1 MSFRQRLSLTA
12 QLSWPAI
19 MAQLSS
25 ILMQYIDAA
34 MVGRLGADDSAA
46 VGLVS
51 TSLWLFWGLCSSAMV
66 GFSVQVAH
74 RMGAADYSGARSVL
88 RQGLGSAVLFGFVM
102 AVIGCAIAV
111 PLPHWLGGDG
121 KVCEGASV
129 YFMVFVASL
138 PLLTLNYL
146 GGGVLRASGN
156 MKVAGAVNV
165 LMCLLD
171 VVFNFFFIF
180 PSREMQLAGASLH
193 IPGLGLGVLGAALG
207 TVCAEIVSA
216 ALMLWYA
223 CVRQPDLAIV
233 GRRAAG
239 RDILP
244 YTCHRDWRDFLPTG
258 TVLRN
263 ALRVSAP
270 MTLEHG
276 VICGAQ
282 IVVTVI
288 VAPLGVMAIA
298 ANAFAVTAEALCYMP
313 GYGIGDAATTLVGQ
327 SYGAKRKD
335 LARQF
340 GYLTVGLGM
349 AVMTVM
355 GVILWLAAPAVMELL
370 SPVADIQS
378 LGVSALRIEAWA
390 EPMFAASIVAYGVM
404 VGVGDTIVPAAMN
417 FSSIWLVRLPIAALL
432 APSMG
437 LDGVWL
443 AMCIELCFRGLIF
456 LWRLVSGAWLRKGLK
471 TDTAV

>member
-1 MSFRQRLSLTA
+1 MLTA

-74 RMGAADYSGARSVL
+74 RMGAADYAGGRSVL
-88 RQGLGSAVLFGFVM
+88 RQGLLSALIFGCFM
-102 AVIGCAIAV
+102 AIIGCAIAF
-111 PLPHWLGGDG
+111 PLPGWLGGEG
-121 KVCEGASV
+121 EKVCHGASL
-129 YFMVFVASL
+129 YFMVFVAAL

-156 MKVAGAVNV
+156 MKVAGGINV

-180 PSREMQLAGASLH
+180 PTRPLLLRGMEIT

-207 TVCAEIVSA
+207 TVAAEIISA
-216 ALMLWYA
+216 GLMLWFA
-223 CVRQPDLAIV
+223 TMRQPELAIF
-233 GRRAAG
+233 GRRAMRSG
-239 RDILP
+239 IKEQNFFRRFI
-244 YTCHRDWRDFLPTG
+244 PTG
-258 TVLRN
+258 SVLRN
-263 ALRVSAP
+263 ALKVSAP

-282 IVVTVI
+282 IMVTVI

-313 GYGIGDAATTLVGQ
+313 GYGIGDAATTLLGQ
-327 SYGAKRKD
+327 SYGARRKD

-349 AVMTVM
+349 AVMTLM
-355 GVILWLAAPAVMELL
+355 GVILWIGAPAVMAFL
-370 SPVADIQS
+370 SPVQEIQQ
-378 LGVSALRIEAWA
+378 LGTSALRIEAWA

-404 VGVGDTIVPAAMN
+404 VGVGDTVVPAAMN

-456 LWRLVSGAWLRKGLK
+456 IRRLFKGTWLKHGLN
-471 TDTAV
+471 TGSAS

>member
-1 MSFRQRLSLTA
+1 MLTA

-74 RMGAADYSGARSVL
+74 RMGAADYAGGRSVL
-88 RQGLGSAVLFGFVM
+88 RQGLLSALIFGCFM
-102 AVIGCAIAV
+102 AIIGCAIAF
-111 PLPHWLGGDG
+111 PLPGWLGGEG
-121 KVCEGASV
+121 EKVCHGASL
-129 YFMVFVASL
+129 YFMVFVAAL

-156 MKVAGAVNV
+156 MKVAGGINV

-180 PSREMQLAGASLH
+180 PTRPLLLGGMEIT

-207 TVCAEIVSA
+207 TVAAEIISA
-216 ALMLWYA
+216 ALMLWFA
-223 CVRQPDLAIV
+223 TMRQPELAIF
-233 GRRAAG
+233 GRRAMRSG
-239 RDILP
+239 IKEQNFFRRFI
-244 YTCHRDWRDFLPTG
+244 PTG
-258 TVLRN
+258 SVLRN
-263 ALRVSAP
+263 ALKVSAP

-282 IVVTVI
+282 IMVTVI

-327 SYGAKRKD
+327 SYGARRKD

-349 AVMTVM
+349 AVMTLM
-355 GVILWLAAPAVMELL
+355 GVILWIGAPAVMAFL
-370 SPVADIQS
+370 SPVQEIQQ
-378 LGVSALRIEAWA
+378 LGTSALRIEAWA

-404 VGVGDTIVPAAMN
+404 VGVGDTVVPAAMN

-456 LWRLVSGAWLRKGLK
+456 LRRLFKGTWLKHGL
-471 TDTAV
+471 DTGSTS

>member
-1 MSFRQRLSLTA
+1 MLTA

-74 RMGAADYSGARSVL
+74 RMGAADYAGGRSVL
-88 RQGLGSAVLFGFVM
+88 RQGLLSALIFGCFM
-102 AVIGCAIAV
+102 AIIGCAIAF
-111 PLPHWLGGDG
+111 PLPGWLGGEG
-121 KVCEGASV
+121 EKVCHGASL
-129 YFMVFVASL
+129 YFMVFVAAL

-156 MKVAGAVNV
+156 MKVAGGINV

-180 PSREMQLAGASLH
+180 PTRSLLLGGMEIT

-207 TVCAEIVSA
+207 TVAAEIISA
-216 ALMLWYA
+216 GLMLWFA
-223 CVRQPDLAIV
+223 TMRQPELAIF
-233 GRRAAG
+233 GRRAMRSG
-239 RDILP
+239 IKEQNFFRRFI
-244 YTCHRDWRDFLPTG
+244 PTG
-258 TVLRN
+258 SVLRN
-263 ALRVSAP
+263 ALKVSAP

-282 IVVTVI
+282 IMVTVI

-327 SYGAKRKD
+327 SYGARRKD

-349 AVMTVM
+349 AVMTLM
-355 GVILWLAAPAVMELL
+355 GVILWIGAPAVMAFL
-370 SPVADIQS
+370 SPVQEIQQ
-378 LGVSALRIEAWA
+378 LGTSALRIEAWA

-404 VGVGDTIVPAAMN
+404 VGVGDTVVPAAMN

-456 LWRLVSGAWLRKGLK
+456 LRRLFKGTWLKHGL
-471 TDTAV
+471 DTGSAS

>member
-1 MSFRQRLSLTA
+1 MLTA

-74 RMGAADYSGARSVL
+74 RMGAADYAGGRSVL
-88 RQGLGSAVLFGFVM
+88 RQGLLSALIFGCFM
-102 AVIGCAIAV
+102 AIIGCAIAF
-111 PLPHWLGGDG
+111 PLPGWLGGEG
-121 KVCEGASV
+121 EKVCHGASL
-129 YFMVFVASL
+129 YFMVFVAAL

-156 MKVAGAVNV
+156 MKVAGGINV

-180 PSREMQLAGASLH
+180 PTRPLLLGGMEIT

-207 TVCAEIVSA
+207 TVAAEIISA
-216 ALMLWYA
+216 ALMLWFA
-223 CVRQPDLAIV
+223 TMRQPELAIF
-233 GRRAAG
+233 GRRAMRSG
-239 RDILP
+239 IKEQNFFRRFI
-244 YTCHRDWRDFLPTG
+244 PTG
-258 TVLRN
+258 SVLRN
-263 ALRVSAP
+263 ALKVSAP

-282 IVVTVI
+282 IMVTVI

-327 SYGAKRKD
+327 SYGARRKD

-349 AVMTVM
+349 AVMTLM
-355 GVILWLAAPAVMELL
+355 GVILWIGAPAVMAFL
-370 SPVADIQS
+370 SPVQEIQQ
-378 LGVSALRIEAWA
+378 LGTSALRIEAWA

-404 VGVGDTIVPAAMN
+404 VGVGDTVVPAAMN

-456 LWRLVSGAWLRKGLK
+456 LRRLFKGTWLKHGL
-471 TDTAV
+471 DTGSAS

>member
-1 MSFRQRLSLTA
+1 MLTA

-74 RMGAADYSGARSVL
+74 RMGAADYAGARSVL
-88 RQGLGSAVLFGFVM
+88 RQGLLSALIFGCFL
-102 AVIGCAIAV
+102 AIIGGAIAF
-111 PLPHWLGGDG
+111 PLPGWLGGEG
-121 KVCEGASV
+121 EKVCHGASL
-129 YFMVFVASL
+129 YFMVFVAAL

-156 MKVAGAVNV
+156 MKVAGGINV

-180 PSREMQLAGASLH
+180 PTRPLLLGGMEIT

-207 TVCAEIVSA
+207 TVAAEIISA
-216 ALMLWYA
+216 ALMLWFA
-223 CVRQPDLAIV
+223 TMRQPELAIF
-233 GRRAAG
+233 GRRAMRSG
-239 RDILP
+239 IKEQNFFRRFI
-244 YTCHRDWRDFLPTG
+244 PTG
-258 TVLRN
+258 SVLRN
-263 ALRVSAP
+263 ALKVSAP

-282 IVVTVI
+282 IMVTVI

-327 SYGAKRKD
+327 SYGARRKD

-349 AVMTVM
+349 AVMTLM
-355 GVILWLAAPAVMELL
+355 GVILWIGAPAVMAFL
-370 SPVADIQS
+370 SPVQEIQQ
-378 LGVSALRIEAWA
+378 LGTSALRIEAWA

-404 VGVGDTIVPAAMN
+404 VGVGDTVVPAAMN

-456 LWRLVSGAWLRKGLK
+456 LRRLFKGTWLKHGLN
-471 TDTAV
+471 TGSAS

>member
-1 MSFRQRLSLTA
+1 MLTA

-74 RMGAADYSGARSVL
+74 RMGAADYAGGRSVL
-88 RQGLGSAVLFGFVM
+88 RQGLLSALIFGCFM
-102 AVIGCAIAV
+102 AIIGCAIAF
-111 PLPHWLGGDG
+111 PLPGWLGGEG
-121 KVCEGASV
+121 EKVCHGASL
-129 YFMVFVASL
+129 YFMVFVAAL

-146 GGGVLRASGN
+146 GGGVLRASGD
-156 MKVAGAVNV
+156 MKVAGGINV

-180 PSREMQLAGASLH
+180 PTRPLLLGGMEIT

-207 TVCAEIVSA
+207 TVAAEIISA
-216 ALMLWYA
+216 GLMLWFA
-223 CVRQPDLAIV
+223 TMRQPELAIF
-233 GRRAAG
+233 GRRAMRSG
-239 RDILP
+239 IKEQNFFRRFI
-244 YTCHRDWRDFLPTG
+244 PTG
-258 TVLRN
+258 SVLRN
-263 ALRVSAP
+263 ALKVSAP

-282 IVVTVI
+282 IMVTVI

-327 SYGAKRKD
+327 SYGARRKD

-349 AVMTVM
+349 AVMTLM
-355 GVILWLAAPAVMELL
+355 GVILWIGAPAVMAFL
-370 SPVADIQS
+370 SPVQEIQQ
-378 LGVSALRIEAWA
+378 LGTSALRIEAWA

-404 VGVGDTIVPAAMN
+404 VGVGDTVVPAAMN

-456 LWRLVSGAWLRKGLK
+456 LRRLFKGTWLKHGLN
-471 TDTAV
+471 TGSAS

>member
-1 MSFRQRLSLTA
+1 MLTA

-74 RMGAADYSGARSVL
+74 RMGAADYAGGRSVL
-88 RQGLGSAVLFGFVM
+88 RQGLLSALIFGCFM
-102 AVIGCAIAV
+102 AIIGCAIAF
-111 PLPHWLGGDG
+111 PLPGWLGGEG
-121 KVCEGASV
+121 EKVCHGASL
-129 YFMVFVASL
+129 YFMVFVAAL

-156 MKVAGAVNV
+156 MKVAGGINV

-180 PSREMQLAGASLH
+180 PTRPLLLGGMEIT

-207 TVCAEIVSA
+207 TVAAEIISA
-216 ALMLWYA
+216 ALMLWFA
-223 CVRQPDLAIV
+223 TMRQPELAIF
-233 GRRAAG
+233 GRRAMRSG
-239 RDILP
+239 IKEQNFFRRFI
-244 YTCHRDWRDFLPTG
+244 PTG
-258 TVLRN
+258 SVLRN
-263 ALRVSAP
+263 ALKVSAP

-282 IVVTVI
+282 IMVTVI

-327 SYGAKRKD
+327 SYGARRKD

-349 AVMTVM
+349 AVMTLM
-355 GVILWLAAPAVMELL
+355 GVILWIGAPAVMAFL
-370 SPVADIQS
+370 SPVQEIQQ
-378 LGVSALRIEAWA
+378 LGTSALRIEAWA

-404 VGVGDTIVPAAMN
+404 VGVGDTVVPAAMN

-456 LWRLVSGAWLRKGLK
+456 LRRLFKGTWLKHGLN
-471 TDTAV
+471 TGSAS